1 MPRPKREWRED
12 QLFCARH
19 GEWHHHVRFN
29 RRKRYDDHENPNEY
43 VWEYDRDCKLYLQ
56 TCRVEKKNEDQARA
70 IVERRASEVVREA
83 NRVSG
88 PKITLAFVMG
98 ALNYR
103 SLIPLVRAYL
113 LWPEECFCPN
123 CASTYNQLSTFHF
136 DHREPPRHPRDWA
149 RLHARNIGP
158 LDREC
163 NCAKGDMPYPEWLDL
178 EEDKRLSAEAHNARL
193 ADEAEQIAPTPS
205 TTAGCIAQPL
215 FVFGEAS

>member
-12 QLFCARH
+12 QLFCAGH

-29 RRKRYDDHENPNEY
+29 RRKRCSDENPDVF

-56 TCRVEKKNEDQARA
+56 TIRVERKNEDQARS
-70 IVERRASEVVREA
+70 IVEKRAQDIVREA
-83 NRVSG
+83 NRTPG

-98 ALNYR
+98 ALNYK
-103 SLIPLVRAYL
+103 SLIPMVRAFL
-113 LWPEECFCPN
+113 LWPDECFCPN
-123 CASTYNQLSTFHF
+123 CGSTYNQISTFHF

-163 NCAKGDMPYPEWLDL
+163 NCAKGDMLHAQWLDL

-193 ADEAEQIAPTPS
+193 AEEAERCGPAPRPFSQPS
-205 TTAGCIAQPL
+205 L
-215 FVFGEAS
+215 FGEAS